1 MSPSARKDGFHV
13 MGMHKIP
20 PHLSKDEF
28 ETKLEALID
37 EAVKL
42 PLVQRNLLKVEVI
55 FQTDLMD
62 EHVKAFGFPPRE
74 DVVFVEVQC
83 ETVENV
89 LALVGDAEVQ
99 KLVGNGQAFALHSN
113 SYGFSADEAVHLIC
127 VYNVPPHLSTTQ
139 HDQKFEAFIDNFVAI
154 PAVRKNYKRF
164 EMALEAQYYAGR
176 PRSHVWLLSSGAY
189 ICTSRLENWNNALEM
204 MTDPEAQQFVFN
216 AGNDGE
222 DFDLKKHGYVF
233 TGRVVTK
240 IDKAV

>member
-1 MSPSARKDGFHV
+1 MPRLQLIHCSNVAFRTQGRFPCHGHAQ
-13 MGMHKIP
+13 
-20 PHLSKDEF
+20 KDEF

-42 PLVQRNLLKVEVI
+42 PLVQRNLLKVEMI

-113 SYGFSADEAVHLIC
+113 SYGFSADVDAKLDNPAPQEAVHLIC

-154 PAVRKNYKRF
+154 PAWKHNTMLDDHVRTFGYS
-164 EMALEAQYYAGR
+164 AAG
-176 PRSHVWLLSSGAY
+176 P
-189 ICTSRLENWNNALEM
+189 TFNWNNALEM